1 LVKLKKLLYL
11 HYHFDTMLNIILFGP
26 PGAGKGTQA
35 TKLIE
40 KYNLVH
46 LSTGDILRS
55 EIAAGTQLG
64 LEAKEL
70 MDKGFL
76 VSDEIVINMIE
87 AKISHNPNAKGF
99 IFDGFPRTLA
109 QAEALDNLLQRLK
122 TPVKATLALEVDN
135 EELTKRILLRGKSS
149 GRADDQDEA
158 TVRKRVQEYS
168 TKTAPLKDYYKK
180 QGKLKTVNGIGKID
194 EIFNALCNEINK
206 SA

>member
-1 LVKLKKLLYL
+1 
-11 HYHFDTMLNIILFGP
+11 MLNLVLFGP

-40 KYNLVH
+40 KYKLVH

-64 LEAKEL
+64 LEAKKL
-70 MDKGFL
+70 MDKGML
-76 VSDEIVINMIE
+76 VSDEIVINMIDSRLE
-87 AKISHNPNAKGF
+87 HNPKANGF

-109 QAEALDNLLQRLK
+109 QAETLDKLLEKRGK
-122 TPVKATLALEVDN
+122 PITATLALEVNN

-158 TVRKRVQEYS
+158 TVRKRIEEYLS
-168 TKTAPLKDYYKK
+168 KTAPLKEYYKK
-180 QGKLKTVNGIGKID
+180 QGKLHTVNGIGEIED
-194 EIFNALCNEINK
+194 IFNALCHEIDTYSK
-206 SA
+206 T